1 MKEQNNTSTGNWLSQ
16 GNVYMGHLLKYQ
28 HWYLYSL
35 AVIVLL
41 IPILQNVIAQNPLV
55 WGAESY
61 YHLLQAHQGGIQN
74 LHLHPLARAMDFLP
88 DDALVIIPFLR
99 AILSIFLFQVV
110 TKRLK
115 MSDRFRF
122 IFLGFLIVTPAFI
135 YTFSTISAS
144 GFFILMTLFGFFFL
158 TDTRKLVQYLSIIP
172 FLLATWVDLFSTL
185 FMLVLLISFSTRHK
199 SNAGILASVLAS
211 LSLLFHWLFMKQPFF
226 TGPFHV
232 ESGIPN
238 LISDLGGVS
247 GISFFLLL
255 LAVVGI
261 SVTWK
266 RKNFYLAYIIL
277 PFIVIAYIF
286 TTHTIFITSLL
297 AIFFATIGFIKLFEQ
312 KWQLKTIKKFTLIL
326 LLLGLFFSG
335 LSYLDRIDEHSPT
348 AAEVETLQ
356 WIEETTDKDYV
367 LSSPENSY
375 YIQYFADR
383 KPLYAVTNQ
392 HQTVFDTP
400 ALQTTYTTELF
411 PILEENEVRI
421 IYISESMMEELPDD
435 VGFRF
440 LLKNERFKLV
450 HTRGDVEVWVFEET
464 S

>member
-1 MKEQNNTSTGNWLSQ
+1 MKERNNKSTGNWLSQ

-41 IPILQNVIAQNPLV
+41 IPILQNLIAQNPLM

-61 YHLLQAHQGGIQN
+61 YHLLQAHQGGLQN
-74 LHLHPLARAMDFLP
+74 LHLYPLARAMEILP
-88 DDALVIIPFLR
+88 ENALVVIPFLR

-115 MSDRFRF
+115 MSGRFRF

-135 YTFSTISAS
+135 YTFSTLSAS

-158 TDTRKLVQYLSIIP
+158 TYSRKSIQYISIIP

-185 FMLVLLISFSTRHK
+185 FMIVLLVSFMTRHK
-199 SNAGILASVLAS
+199 SNAGILASILTVI
-211 LSLLFHWLFMKQPFF
+211 SLLFHWLFLKQSFF
-226 TGPFHV
+226 TGPFHL

-238 LISDLGGVS
+238 LVSDLGGVS

-266 RKNFYLAYIIL
+266 RKNFYVAYLLL
-277 PFIVIAYIF
+277 PLIVIAYIF
-286 TTHTIFITSLL
+286 TTHIIFVTSLL

-312 KWQLKTIKKFTLIL
+312 KWQLKTIKKFTLML
-326 LLLGLFFSG
+326 LVLGLFFSG
-335 LSYLDRIDEHSPT
+335 LSYLDRIDQHSPT
-348 AAEVETLQ
+348 AAEVDALQ

-383 KPLYAVTNQ
+383 RPLYAVTQQ

-411 PILEENEVRI
+411 PILKENEVTI
-421 IYISESMMEELPDD
+421 IYISESMKQDLPED